1 MTRISE
7 LNWGKQRGK
16 CVKSCSA
23 LLQVLVA
30 ARGPDGQVGSL
41 VLLAGVRSEE
51 RRVGKSV
58 DLGGRR
64 IIKKKINNKKKLIII
79 YIASSI
85 L

>member
-16 CVKSCSA
+16 CAKSCSA

-41 VLLAGVRSEE
+41 VLLAGVIATNFHSL
-51 RRVGKSV
+51 VV
-58 DLGGRR
+58 ALGGLGGEMLGRILLLRLLRR
-64 IIKKKINNKKKLIII
+64 
-79 YIASSI
+79 A
-85 L
+85 